1 MRARR
6 AAPGGSR
13 RGGRV
18 ILLLAVL
25 LAVLSLAS
33 LLLGSTA
40 LSPAAFFQIL
50 REGEQAAA
58 WPVFAYVR
66 LPRTLG
72 AILAGAA
79 LAVSGSLLQVV
90 LNNSLAGPNIIG
102 VNAGAGF
109 ATVLFLALCPTKVT
123 LLPAAAFIGAFCA
136 AMLIYGIA
144 QATGASRVTIVLAG
158 VAVTNIVGA
167 AGSAVKTLFPEVN
180 ISYSSFSV
188 GSLANISLSQTL
200 SAGGYI
206 IAALA
211 AAMLLSYELNILAL
225 GTDAARSLG
234 LGVGICRFLFIL
246 LAAVLA
252 GAAVSFAGLVGFLG
266 LLAPHITR
274 ILVGPDN
281 RTAVPAA
288 ALLGACALL
297 AGDTL
302 VRVVFA
308 PYEVPVGLLLSFVGG
323 IYFIYLLLHRQGG
336 RLYA

>member
-1 MRARR
+1 MKEPRSRPDRR
-6 AAPGGSR
+6 RSV
-13 RGGRV
+13 RV
-18 ILLLAVL
+18 FLLLSL
-25 LAVLSLAS
+25 LLLGLAAAS
-33 LLLGSTA
+33 LLLGSTPLPLSA
-40 LSPAAFFQIL
+40 LLEIL
-50 REGEQAAA
+50 RDGKEAGA
-58 WPVFAYVR
+58 WPIFAYVR

-102 VNAGAGF
+102 INAGAGF
-109 ATVLFLALCPTKVT
+109 ATVLFMALCPAQVT
-123 LLPAAAFIGAFCA
+123 ALPLAAFAGAFCA

-167 AGSAVKTLFPEVN
+167 CSSAVKTLFPEVS
-180 ISYSSFSV
+180 ISYNSFSV
-188 GSLANISLSQTL
+188 GSLANVSLAQTL
-200 SAGGYI
+200 NAGAYI
-206 IAALA
+206 LAALA
-211 AAMLLSYELNILAL
+211 AAVLLSYDLNILAL
-225 GTDAARSLG
+225 GSDSARSLG
-234 LGVGICRFLFIL
+234 LNVGLYRFVFIL

-252 GAAVSFAGLVGFLG
+252 GAAVSFSGLIGFLG

-274 ILVGPDN
+274 FLVGSDN
-281 RTAVPAA
+281 RAAVPAS

-297 AGDTL
+297 GSDTL

-323 IYFIYLLLHRQGG
+323 LYFIYLLLHRQGG